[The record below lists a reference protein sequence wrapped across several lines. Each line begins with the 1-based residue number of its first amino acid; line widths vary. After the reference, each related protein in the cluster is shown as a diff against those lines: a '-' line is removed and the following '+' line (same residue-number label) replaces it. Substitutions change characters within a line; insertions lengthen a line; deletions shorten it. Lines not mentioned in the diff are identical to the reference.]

1 MNDDFTKTIVK
12 MLQLQC
18 YEGLLLGSRDILPT
32 GPTLVAA
39 ATHVAPMCVEMK
51 AELLYFFAEDQR

>member
-1 MNDDFTKTIVK
+1 

-32 GPTLVAA
+32 RPTLVAA
-39 ATHVAPMCVEMK
+39 ATLVAPVCVEMK